1 LDEGEAALGVLF
13 EDRDFI
19 TSESSQ
25 NFWLAQFIANKIC
38 ATQDIHEQQDDVK
51 ILTFDLLAIR
61 QRLMDELSNRYLTT
75 ALTFAKGKKWRP
87 GGNKP
92 YLDVLFALAKNP
104 DLVVTY
110 DRILNLVPE
119 RRRPGVKAVRPR
131 IAEVIHDASHNID
144 LRKQI
149 AFDPDSG
156 FTVEDPLFRYFLTH
170 MKEDDI
176 YRSLGV
182 ERDNVER
189 ARAFAFDV
197 GFSFA
202 GETRALV
209 ELVNAELKSEDVLT
223 FYDFDQQAFLLA
235 QDLEQVLRK
244 VYSESCAYYLVFMDE
259 NYLTKVWAKYERDI
273 MTHSGR
279 TGHIVPV
286 VLDDTAANG
295 IVGISSSIGR
305 IDLREPWA
313 ELKVSGSASAS
324 LLHTVRNRCVLP
336 ILAKIDDQFAQ
347 L

>member
-1 LDEGEAALGVLF
+1 MFETASPPKVILIGIPTTGMTLLADAYDLGPRLGSYRFVGASDQEINKLLDEGEAALGVLF

-182 ERDNVER
+182 ERDNVVR
-189 ARAFAFDV
+189 ARAFAVDV

-209 ELVNAELKSEDVLT
+209 ELVNAELKS
-223 FYDFDQQAFLLA
+223 
-235 QDLEQVLRK
+235 
-244 VYSESCAYYLVFMDE
+244 
-259 NYLTKVWAKYERDI
+259 
-273 MTHSGR
+273 
-279 TGHIVPV
+279 
-286 VLDDTAANG
+286 
-295 IVGISSSIGR
+295 
-305 IDLREPWA
+305 
-313 ELKVSGSASAS
+313 
-324 LLHTVRNRCVLP
+324 
-336 ILAKIDDQFAQ
+336 
-347 L
+347 